1 MFSPRLLAPY
11 KKQVKETF
19 SLKPEYSEYS
29 NSVMNT
35 LAKELKKEPVFV
47 GVHIRRT
54 DYPNYS
60 RQV

>member
-1 MFSPRLLAPY
+1 M
-11 KKQVKETF
+11 KETF

-29 NSVMNT
+29 NSVMNP
-35 LAKELKKEPVFV
+35 LAKDQQKEPVFV